1 MKNSVNKNSRLLI
14 IAACIT
20 ALLLVSGSAW
30 GISLAEL
37 QKKAIENR
45 KVVEKYRA
53 NVRKGELDKKISE
66 SRFMPSADISYVATK
81 LDEDTL
87 AEESENSVFTG
98 AITYNVFSGFRDK
111 YNVEF
116 ADLLKQSKDYELEGV
131 LQDIKYSVALRYL
144 DIFGKQSRLK
154 VAEDEYTLLKKRY
167 KDAENRHSVGLI
179 RKNELLKLKVELD
192 DTQQS
197 MKKAEAEFIKSVNR
211 LEFETDSEVDD
222 NILNFNEFNT
232 VPEIK
237 AFPFYES
244 RMFEKRSEIKA
255 LEMVA
260 LAKEVGVKTAQSAYY
275 PSVDV
280 SGIYKR
286 FEDGYIL
293 GTGDDNEDEIR
304 LQLSVKMNLFDGFSK
319 DNTVRKAR
327 WDMKSAGYDLYELR
341 QHLRTDLKNLLL
353 DYDVALKNLK
363 VAESSISQ
371 AEENLR
377 ITDISFKEGVETAAD
392 VLDAI
397 FYLSRA
403 KYNFI
408 NARNG
413 LFSDYYGLTRMTD
426 DF

>member
-1 MKNSVNKNSRLLI
+1 MKMNLNKNSWLVITTACLMAFLLF
-14 IAACIT
+14 
-20 ALLLVSGSAW
+20 SGSAW
-30 GISLAEL
+30 GVSLTEL
-37 QKKAIENR
+37 QEKAIESR
-45 KVVEKYRA
+45 KVVEKYRV

-66 SRFMPSADISYVATK
+66 SRFMPSADVSYIATG

-87 AEESENSVFTG
+87 TENSENSVFTG
-98 AITYNVFSGFRDK
+98 AVTYNIFSGFRDK

-116 ADLLKQSKDYELEGV
+116 ADLIKQSKDYELEGV

-144 DIFGKQSRLK
+144 DIFGKQSSLK

-167 KDAENRHSVGLI
+167 EDAENRHSVGLI
-179 RKNELLKLKVELD
+179 RKNELLKLNVQMD
-192 DTQQS
+192 DAQQN

-211 LEFETDSEVDD
+211 LEFETDSEVDATT
-222 NILNFNEFNT
+222 LNFNEFNII
-232 VPEIK
+232 PEIK

-255 LEMVA
+255 LEIVA
-260 LAKEVGVKTAQSAYY
+260 LAREVSVKTAQSAYY

-286 FEDGYIL
+286 FEDGYVL
-293 GTGDDNEDEIR
+293 GTGDENEDEIR
-304 LQLSVKMNLFDGFSK
+304 LQLSVKMNLFDGFGK

-327 WDMKSAGYDLYELR
+327 WDMKSAEYDLYELR
-341 QHLRTDLKNLLL
+341 QNLRTDLKNILL

-403 KYNFI
+403 RYNFI